1 VVGPRL
7 QQRIISPGFKPAIPD
22 AHRSDGVHAM
32 VSIYY
37 YHSHT
42 IQKLSIKE
50 FTQVYGRSEGVL
62 WIDLE
67 DPSEA
72 EEETL
77 LVSLLDFHPLAIE
90 DCQRGRGDAGHL
102 PKVEDFGDY
111 LFVIINPVEAVADS
125 HPGGNIDITTV
136 QLSVFMT
143 KRLLVTHHYQ
153 PMTSITNV
161 LHRCEKNPQS
171 LGRGPDYLFHLVID
185 DIVDNYTPIMD
196 QLDTVIDSMEE
207 QVFRTPAPRMMENI
221 LELKKTI
228 MTIRRIATY
237 QKEMLHRLSRGEF
250 RLITVGEMA
259 YYRNVYDHLVRMAD
273 LAESYRDVI
282 NGLLDAYLS
291 VTSNNLN
298 QVMKVLTIISTIFL
312 PLSFITG
319 FFGMNFKV
327 LPGAEWEYGV
337 AVATLFMIIVG
348 GGMITIFRKKN
359 WM

>member
-1 VVGPRL
+1 ML
-7 QQRIISPGFKPAIPD
+7 
-22 AHRSDGVHAM
+22 
-32 VSIYY
+32 SIYY
-37 YHSHT
+37 YHNHT

-50 FTQVYGRSEGVL
+50 FTQVQGRPEGVL
-62 WIDLE
+62 WVDLE

-72 EEETL
+72 EEETV

-90 DCQRGRGDAGHL
+90 DCQRGRGESGHL

-111 LFVIINPVEAVADS
+111 LFVIINPAESVVNASSES
-125 HPGGNIDITTV
+125 TLELRTV
-136 QLSVFMT
+136 QLSVFLT
-143 KRLLVTHHYQ
+143 KRILVTHHYR
-153 PMTSITNV
+153 PMSSITNV
-161 LHRCEKNPQS
+161 LHRCEKNPRS

-196 QLDTVIDSMEE
+196 RLDTIIDSMEE
-207 QVFRTPAPRMMENI
+207 QVFRKPVPRMMENI

-228 MTIRRIATY
+228 MMIRRIATY

-273 LAESYRDVI
+273 LTESYRDVV
-282 NGLLDAYLS
+282 NGLMDAYLS
-291 VTSNNLN
+291 VTSNNLS
-298 QVMKVLTIISTIFL
+298 QVMKVLTIISTVFL

-319 FFGMNFKV
+319 FFGMNFRA
-327 LPGAEWEYGV
+327 LPGIDWEYGAV
-337 AVATLFMIIVG
+337 AATLFMIIVG
-348 GGMITIFRKKN
+348 GGMIMVFRKKR